1 VNHVVRYSCFAEM
14 LDMETLRLVLPGV
27 QNLQQGIQVF
37 RQWYSKSLES
47 KHGVGAVRFTKTS

>member
-1 VNHVVRYSCFAEM
+1 M